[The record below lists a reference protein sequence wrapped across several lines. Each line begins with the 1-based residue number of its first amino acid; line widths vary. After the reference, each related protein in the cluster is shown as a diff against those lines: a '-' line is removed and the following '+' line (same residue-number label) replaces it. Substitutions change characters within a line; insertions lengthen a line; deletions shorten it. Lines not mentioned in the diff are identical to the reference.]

1 MNMMDWE
8 TMGIIAISGIAA
20 CTIILSLGIVAWVI
34 VRGFG
39 GGGRKRNREE
49 EREET
54 QMIQEIHHGLGK
66 MEQRVEALETLLL
79 ESDRKGRRS
88 DFDEELRKS

>member
-1 MNMMDWE
+1 MDME
-8 TMGIIAISGIAA
+8 ALAIIAVAGVVA
-20 CTIILSLGIVAWVI
+20 CMIILSLGIVAWVI
-34 VRGFG
+34 VRGFSG
-39 GGGRKRNREE
+39 GGGRKRSRGE

-79 ESDRKGRRS
+79 ESDRKSRS
-88 DFDEELRKS
+88 TDFDEELRKS